1 MENQPVFEKSMAN
14 SLEIH
19 GIRGKNKRI
28 HGIFTDGLNF
38 KFCPFIR
45 HDIS

>member
-19 GIRGKNKRI
+19 GIHGKNKRI
-28 HGIFTDGLNF
+28 HGIFTDGQSFPEACLSIKDF
-38 KFCPFIR
+38 
-45 HDIS
+45 